1 MKFEIVPPQ
10 GVRGIKFGSSIE
22 KIRRQFGPGF
32 QPFKRSLDNA
42 VPSDYYPNLGLFAYY
57 KKSGELEAVE
67 FERPI
72 HVMFDGMD
80 LLKVSF
86 NTVRTHL
93 RSRDKE
99 LEEDYDS
106 VTSYALGIGVWAP
119 EKQEHPLKR
128 CERVIV
134 FPKGYYDEFNLRQAE
149 RRSASKK

>member
-1 MKFEIVPPQ
+1 VKFEIVPPQ

-86 NTVRTHL
+86 NTVGLIFGAEIRSWRRTMTVL
-93 RSRDKE
+93 PRMRWNRR
-99 LEEDYDS
+99 
-106 VTSYALGIGVWAP
+106 LGAGKA
-119 EKQEHPLKR
+119 
-128 CERVIV
+128 
-134 FPKGYYDEFNLRQAE
+134 GASAQAM
-149 RRSASKK
+149 